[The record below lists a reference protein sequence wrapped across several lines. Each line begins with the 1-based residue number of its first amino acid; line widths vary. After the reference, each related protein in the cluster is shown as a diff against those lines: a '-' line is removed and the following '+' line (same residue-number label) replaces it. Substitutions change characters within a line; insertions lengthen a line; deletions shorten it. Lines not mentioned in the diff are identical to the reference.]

1 VEWEDVVDVSSG
13 TEWTRLQITFTVP
26 TGEGGTYRLLLA
38 DKNTPGNA
46 YYDGIQVEEGAE
58 PTSYCDGSLDWCS
71 WTGTE
76 HGSTSI
82 RSDTNVTA
90 NGLTDLVSKSG
101 ISYRFVVQ
109 APADHDDMIAGRN
122 VITELDGTNR
132 LLLNYEG
139 DTNRLRVYDGTD
151 WPLSQ
156 SVTFSEN
163 DWLDIV
169 LTCDGS
175 SWTLY
180 LDGEQIAAGTA
191 NTPNWDEPNFSA
203 WGIGHNGSGSTWWGD
218 WAFAEIAVFDSIL
231 TAEEVAALHQ
241 RNAPLVDTG
250 AYNTPGIYI
259 LDGRVRLASSL
270 DADRMEFTADE
281 LAVYESGNK
290 ELWIDIDGF
299 SLRQGDGTLNS
310 IKWYDSSGE
319 GIGQMYASWG
329 GTSSDLVL
337 TVIQAFNSGV
347 SGSASGI
354 MLNAED
360 TGEDRRLYVMSD
372 GRLSGTSINY
382 FSLENGGTKWVEFD
396 EDGDLS
402 LILGDQGGGD
412 SFRVKDSGST
422 TRFEVDSSGKVYT
435 YGDVRV
441 GQGLHVGDTSSD
453 PGDGDITCNGT
464 IATNSGEEW
473 NLGGT
478 ASGTVSPDTKIH
490 VKIDGSWY
498 TLQAEAGLK

>member
-1 VEWEDVVDVSSG
+1 MADHSDLISDNASLSVLAFVQAPYDYNATWPLGIHNYVWHYKENADNEAFLSYRADNQNWV
-13 TEWTRLQITFTVP
+13 LHYQ
-26 TGEGGTYRLLLA
+26 EGGTAKQATVPGDFVAGEWLLVIA
-38 DKNTPGNA
+38 TID
-46 YYDGIQVEEGAE
+46 
-58 PTSYCDGSLDWCS
+58 
-71 WTGTE
+71 TG
-76 HGSTSI
+76 
-82 RSDTNVTA
+82 
-90 NGLTDLVSKSG
+90 
-101 ISYRFVVQ
+101 
-109 APADHDDMIAGRN
+109 
-122 VITELDGTNR
+122 
-132 LLLNYEG
+132 G
-139 DTNRLRVYDGTD
+139 DA
-151 WPLSQ
+151 
-156 SVTFSEN
+156 
-163 DWLDIV
+163 
-169 LTCDGS
+169 
-175 SWTLY
+175 TLY
-180 LDGEQIAAGTA
+180 VDSDSSSNDISALGTISPSNWRLGSDAGG
-191 NTPNWDEPNFSA
+191 NYVP
-203 WGIGHNGSGSTWWGD
+203 G
-218 WAFAEIAVFDSIL
+218 WAVGQFALLDSIL
-231 TAEEVAALHQ
+231 TAEEVAALYQ
-241 RNAPLVDTG
+241 RDAPLVDTG
-250 AYNTPGIYI
+250 AFDTPGLYI